1 MIILESTQ
9 YPVPNHQIIMLQKIL
24 HSGTVLFIALL
35 TLLPVQLAAQ
45 QSDHILEMIIL
56 TRDDG
61 SVYILHNTAI
71 PLSHGFLV
79 HRKVEDGEWEQ
90 LTETPIFP
98 VQNGYQ
104 LERRLGP
111 MFTFIAE
118 ELNRDDPQGIFL
130 SLRAQT
136 MQNTIIHAAM
146 PELARELGRS
156 FVDDQAPVGSQVS
169 YRFEIVN
176 DLEQPNGQVIEGS
189 AILSPEKPV
198 PPTGIEAENEGRRIT
213 LDWQYPTPDDRPETI
228 NAIRFKTFYRDIE
241 TGAVEDV
248 TDAVLMRTLNDRDF
262 RKIFNVPRLNR
273 EYEFWAEAVDISGQ
287 SSEPGEPVRLFVT
300 DNIAPDMISGVQSS
314 LTDEYA
320 SDISWPVSPAIDLA
334 GYHVYMALGD
344 EEEYTRLTDELLPPL
359 QTFYRHTDPIPG
371 GQYRYAV
378 TAVDENGNE
387 SELSNPTHIY
397 IWDSTTPDPVTGL
410 TAEFDLDQ
418 KDVRIEWQAPAD
430 AGRIRTYQVLRRQ
443 ILPAAG
449 SLFDQ
454 VNRESLLET
463 FIIDGGYSTDGFRE
477 GVFFEYGVVAVG
489 LNGNRSDTTWTE
501 VQVPLITP
509 PDPPTTIQTAMR
521 NGEAVQVTWNASLT
535 GTVTNYRL
543 YRQESGAEEAVLLN
557 ESGRGNRYFRDT
569 TIELN
574 REYIFSITAVD
585 SVGNESAPALA
596 DPITTYRLHPPERTR
611 NVQAFYTEDGV
622 ILQWQ
627 VLDNSQIDGYRIYRS
642 GIATGIF
649 EPIGETDAGELRF
662 VHQESEAGQWFKVFP
677 YDHTGREART
687 AVAVQAVRR

>member
-1 MIILESTQ
+1 
-9 YPVPNHQIIMLQKIL
+9 MLKKYLQP
-24 HSGTVLFIALL
+24 STVLFIALFMFPLNL
-35 TLLPVQLAAQ
+35 TAQ
-45 QSDHILEMIIL
+45 SSTNNSEMIIL

-61 SVYILHNTAI
+61 SVYLLHNTAI
-71 PLSHGFLV
+71 PLSHGFHV
-79 HRKVEDGEWEQ
+79 HRRVEDGEWER
-90 LTETPIFP
+90 LTENPVFP
-98 VQNGYQ
+98 VQSGYQ

-118 ELNRDDPQGIFL
+118 ELDRDDPQGIFL

-136 MQNTIIHAAM
+136 TQNTIVNAAI

-189 AILSPEKPV
+189 AVLNAEKPI
-198 PPTGIEAENEGRRIT
+198 PPTGIEAENAGRRIT

-287 SSEPGEPVRLFVT
+287 PSEPGEPVRLFVT

-397 IWDSTTPDPVTGL
+397 IWDSTRPDPVTGL
-410 TAEFDLDQ
+410 NAVFDTDL
-418 KDVRIEWQAPAD
+418 KNISLRWGAPEHAD
-430 AGRIRTYQVLRRQ
+430 RLRTFQILRRQ
-443 ILPAAG
+443 IHPAAG
-449 SLFDQ
+449 GLYDQ
-454 VNRESLLET
+454 LNQTAHLEES
-463 FIIDGGYSTDGFRE
+463 IIDDGYGTDGFRE
-477 GVFFEYGVVAVG
+477 GVFMEYGVVAVG
-489 LNGNRSDTTWTE
+489 LNGNRSDTVWTE
-501 VQVPLITP
+501 IQIPVLTP
-509 PDPPTTIQTAMR
+509 PDPPTSIQARMR
-521 NGEAVQVTWNASLT
+521 NGETVQVTWNASLS
-535 GTVTNYRL
+535 GDVTNYRL
-543 YRQESGAEEAVLLN
+543 YRQEAGTDEAQKLN
-557 ESGRGNRYFRDT
+557 ESGRGNRYYRDAS
-569 TIELN
+569 IELN
-574 REYIFSITAVD
+574 MEYIYSITAVD
-585 SVGNESAPALA
+585 SVGNESVPVLA
-596 DPITTYRLHPPERTR
+596 EPITTFRLHPPERTR
-611 NVQAFYTEDGV
+611 NVQAHYTEGGV

-627 VLDNSQIDGYRIYRS
+627 VLDNSQINGYRIYRS

-662 VHQESEAGQWFKVFP
+662 VHPESEAGQWFKVFP

-687 AVAVQAVRR
+687 AVAVQAVSR